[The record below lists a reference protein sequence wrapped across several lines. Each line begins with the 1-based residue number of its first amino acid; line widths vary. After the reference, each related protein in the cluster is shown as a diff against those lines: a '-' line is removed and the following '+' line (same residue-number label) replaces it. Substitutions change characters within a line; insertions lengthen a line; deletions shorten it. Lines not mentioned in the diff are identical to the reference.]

1 MQKRKSANNNKQ
13 LINHIGGI
21 AGSLLNTFVIAA
33 LLFGIAL
40 SVLNRFVALEGA
52 QRIISEQEAQKLD
65 DVDCILILGAGVYNN
80 KYPSDMLE
88 DRLLEGIRLFMLGA
102 SDRIL
107 MSGDNSKVH
116 YNEVKVMKDFAV
128 KAGVPSEH
136 VFQDHAGFSTY
147 ESMYRARDV
156 FAAKKIIIVTQ
167 KYHMYRALYDA
178 RALGL
183 DAYGV
188 VSDPRTY
195 EGQAVRE
202 IRELLARAKDFI
214 YCVLKPLPTFLG
226 EVIPVNGN
234 GDVTD

>member
-1 MQKRKSANNNKQ
+1 MQKRKTANNNRQFKNHISGIVGI
-13 LINHIGGI
+13 LINI
-21 AGSLLNTFVIAA
+21 FVIAA

-116 YNEVKVMKDFAV
+116 YNEVKVH
-128 KAGVPSEH
+128 E
-136 VFQDHAGFSTY
+136 
-147 ESMYRARDV
+147 RLCR
-156 FAAKKIIIVTQ
+156 
-167 KYHMYRALYDA
+167 
-178 RALGL
+178 
-183 DAYGV
+183 
-188 VSDPRTY
+188 
-195 EGQAVRE
+195 
-202 IRELLARAKDFI
+202 
-214 YCVLKPLPTFLG
+214 
-226 EVIPVNGN
+226 
-234 GDVTD
+234 